1 MRDKHIFSPSYTA
14 RKEAVMNALRREETA
29 EKNSHT
35 CSASRIPLK
44 ILACAALLSVLSVS
58 VYAAVQWIEFR
69 LVQDG
74 DETRIHASLNET
86 GDTSA
91 DREEKPPR
99 SWNAEEGEISVRLLI
114 PDLPSDMRERENTNG
129 KYYSDDTSRGMTVNG
144 IDLRRS
150 DLDQIIGG
158 NAEVKQIDAGGKP
171 MYVISGHSEAAYY
184 NRTAYI
190 LLEEEE
196 LVLKFWVSYGI
207 TDEELLAM
215 ASTLTLEETDDPWLA
230 LPISNEVSDDS
241 FDWTTPI
248 VIERDPI
255 YEADLLEIGE
265 SVRVANDWY
274 TATVNRVE
282 IYDNIHVLNRHC
294 ITRKD
299 YVECFI
305 DDSGKLIPYT
315 RTEKILV
322 QDGQGWALQYGED
335 VSVTKKLYVVT
346 LTMEDVTIIPDDE
359 AANEEMLKAC
369 VNGFDLKGYTISDGK
384 VEMTSIDAAVNRK
397 PESHSGNGEGIYRE
411 YLGNNQWKI
420 AFLID
425 SDTAVGDL
433 VLYDETCKIYVKIQ

>member
-44 ILACAALLSVLSVS
+44 ILACAALLSVLTVS

-99 SWNAEEGEISVRLLI
+99 SWNAEEGAISVRLLI

-144 IDLRRS
+144 FDLRRS

-158 NAEVKQIDAGGKP
+158 NADIQQIDAGGKP
-171 MYVISGHSEAAYY
+171 MYVIKGHSEAAYY

-215 ASTLTLEETDDPWLA
+215 ASTLALEETDDPWLA

-265 SVRVANDWY
+265 SVRAANDWY

-294 ITRKD
+294 ITRKV

-369 VNGFDLKGYTISDGK
+369 VNGFNLNGYTSSDGK
-384 VEMTSIDAAVNRK
+384 VEMTFIDAAVNRK

>member
-44 ILACAALLSVLSVS
+44 ILACAALLSVLTVS

-158 NAEVKQIDAGGKP
+158 SADVKQIDAGGKP
-171 MYVISGHSEAAYY
+171 MYVISGHSEAAYF

-248 VIERDPI
+248 VIEREPV

-265 SVRVANDWY
+265 SARAANDWY

-282 IYDNIHVLNRHC
+282 IHDNIHVLNRHG

-299 YVECFI
+299 YVESFI

-322 QDGQGWALQYGED
+322 QDGQGWSLQYGED

-346 LTMEDVTIIPDDE
+346 LTMEDVTINPDDE

>member
-1 MRDKHIFSPSYTA
+1 
-14 RKEAVMNALRREETA
+14 
-29 EKNSHT
+29 
-35 CSASRIPLK
+35 
-44 ILACAALLSVLSVS
+44 
-58 VYAAVQWIEFR
+58 
-69 LVQDG
+69 
-74 DETRIHASLNET
+74 
-86 GDTSA
+86 
-91 DREEKPPR
+91 
-99 SWNAEEGEISVRLLI
+99 
-114 PDLPSDMRERENTNG
+114 
-129 KYYSDDTSRGMTVNG
+129 
-144 IDLRRS
+144 
-150 DLDQIIGG
+150 
-158 NAEVKQIDAGGKP
+158 
-171 MYVISGHSEAAYY
+171 MYVISGHSEAAYF

-190 LLEEEE
+190 LLQEEE

-248 VIERDPI
+248 VIERDPV

-265 SVRVANDWY
+265 SARAANDWY

-282 IYDNIHVLNRHC
+282 IHDNIHVLNRHG

-299 YVECFI
+299 YVESFI

-322 QDGQGWALQYGED
+322 QDGQGWSLQYGED

-346 LTMEDVTIIPDDE
+346 LTMEDVTINPDDE

-384 VEMTSIDAAVNRK
+384 VEMTFIDAAVNRK

>member
-44 ILACAALLSVLSVS
+44 ILACAALLSVLTVS

-91 DREEKPPR
+91 DREEKPLR

-158 NAEVKQIDAGGKP
+158 SADVKQIDAGGKP
-171 MYVISGHSEAAYY
+171 MYVISGHSEAAYF

-215 ASTLTLEETDDPWLA
+215 ASTLALEETDDPWLA

-265 SVRVANDWY
+265 SARAANDWY

-282 IYDNIHVLNRHC
+282 IHDNIHVLNRHG

-299 YVECFI
+299 YVESFI

-322 QDGQGWALQYGED
+322 QDGQGWSLQYGED

-346 LTMEDVTIIPDDE
+346 LTMEDVTINPDDE

-384 VEMTSIDAAVNRK
+384 VEMTFIDAAVNRK

>member
-1 MRDKHIFSPSYTA
+1 MKDKHIFSKSYTE

-29 EKNSHT
+29 EKSG
-35 CSASRIPLK
+35 CASSAPRIPLR
-44 ILACAALLSVLSVS
+44 ILACAALLSVLTVS
-58 VYAAVQWIEFR
+58 AYAAVQWIEFR
-69 LVQDG
+69 LVRDG
-74 DETRIHASLNET
+74 DETHIHASLNET

-114 PDLPSDMRERENTNG
+114 PDLPSDMREIENTNG

-158 NAEVKQIDAGGKP
+158 NADIQQIDAGGKP
-171 MYVISGHSEAAYY
+171 MYVIKGHSEAAYY

-190 LLEEEE
+190 LLQEEE

-248 VIERDPI
+248 VIERDPV

-265 SVRVANDWY
+265 SVRAANDWY

-282 IYDNIHVLNRHC
+282 IHDNIHVLNRHC

-299 YVECFI
+299 YVESFI

-359 AANEEMLKAC
+359 AANERMLKAC
-369 VNGFDLKGYTISDGK
+369 VNGFNLKGYTISDGK

>member
-1 MRDKHIFSPSYTA
+1 
-14 RKEAVMNALRREETA
+14 
-29 EKNSHT
+29 
-35 CSASRIPLK
+35 
-44 ILACAALLSVLSVS
+44 
-58 VYAAVQWIEFR
+58 
-69 LVQDG
+69 
-74 DETRIHASLNET
+74 
-86 GDTSA
+86 
-91 DREEKPPR
+91 
-99 SWNAEEGEISVRLLI
+99 
-114 PDLPSDMRERENTNG
+114 MREIENTNG

-158 NAEVKQIDAGGKP
+158 NADIQQIDAGGKP
-171 MYVISGHSEAAYY
+171 MYVIKGHSEAAYY

-190 LLEEEE
+190 LLQEEE

-248 VIERDPI
+248 VIERDPV

-265 SVRVANDWY
+265 SARAANDWY

-282 IYDNIHVLNRHC
+282 IHDNIHVLNLHC

-299 YVECFI
+299 YVESFI

-369 VNGFDLKGYTISDGK
+369 VNGFNLNGYTISDSK

-397 PESHSGNGEGIYRE
+397 PESYSGNGEGIYRE

>member
-1 MRDKHIFSPSYTA
+1 MKDKHIFSKSYTE
-14 RKEAVMNALRREETA
+14 RKEAVRNALRREETA
-29 EKNSHT
+29 EKSG
-35 CSASRIPLK
+35 CASSAPRIPLR
-44 ILACAALLSVLSVS
+44 ILACAALLSVLTVS
-58 VYAAVQWIEFR
+58 AYAAVQWIEFR
-69 LVQDG
+69 LVQNG
-74 DETRIHASLNET
+74 DETHIHASLNET
-86 GDTSA
+86 GDASA

-114 PDLPSDMRERENTNG
+114 PDLPSDMREIENTNG
-129 KYYSDDTSRGMTVNG
+129 KYHSDDTSRGMTVNG

-150 DLDQIIGG
+150 DLDQIIGS
-158 NAEVKQIDAGGKP
+158 NADIQQIDAGGKP
-171 MYVISGHSEAAYY
+171 MYVIKGHSEAAYY

-190 LLEEEE
+190 LLQEEE

-248 VIERDPI
+248 VIERDPV

-265 SVRVANDWY
+265 SARAANDWY

-282 IYDNIHVLNRHC
+282 IHDNIHVLNRHC

-299 YVECFI
+299 YVESFI

-322 QDGQGWALQYGED
+322 QDGQGWSLQYGED

-369 VNGFDLKGYTISDGK
+369 VNGFNLNGYTSSEGK
-384 VEMTSIDAAVNRK
+384 VEMTFIDAAVNRK

-411 YLGNNQWKI
+411 YLGNNQWRI

-425 SDTAVGDL
+425 SDTSAGDL

>member
-44 ILACAALLSVLSVS
+44 ILACAALLSVLTVS

-114 PDLPSDMRERENTNG
+114 PDLPSDMRERDNTNG
-129 KYYSDDTSRGMTVNG
+129 KYYSDDTSRSMTVNG

-158 NAEVKQIDAGGKP
+158 SADIQQIDAGGKP
-171 MYVISGHSEAAYY
+171 MYVIKGHSEAAYY

-190 LLEEEE
+190 LLQEEE

-265 SVRVANDWY
+265 SVRAANDWY

-282 IYDNIHVLNRHC
+282 IHDNIHVLNRHC

-299 YVECFI
+299 YVESFI

-322 QDGQGWALQYGED
+322 QDGQGWSLQYGED

-359 AANEEMLKAC
+359 AANESMLKAC

-433 VLYDETCKIYVKIQ
+433 VLYDGTCKIYVKIQ